1 MSTLEPIDSL
11 KVRNRKVAFILLAIM
26 GILATAGLLVGIRW

>member
-1 MSTLEPIDSL
+1 MSTLGPIESL
-11 KVRNRKVAFILLAIM
+11 RARNRKVAFILLAIM